1 MGKVMN
7 QDQPVIEEE
16 LQSRDRTQSTEPP
29 ERLSLLQPRH
39 GREIYLKVK
48 AIVKSTFS
56 QKMLSR
62 QLSSQLSDHKLSS
75 SQLLSQLFLQQIY
88 QGNCQVNCVNQNF
101 LQGNCQLNYLLTNYF
116 KNVVHYC
123 DFFYQSWSIMVKFGR
138 LWSIRGNFS

>member
-1 MGKVMN
+1 MN

-62 QLSSQLSDHKLSS
+62 QLSSQLYEQKNYSRQLS
-75 SQLLSQLFLQQIY
+75 SQL
-88 QGNCQVNCVNQNF
+88 
-101 LQGNCQLNYLLTNYF
+101 
-116 KNVVHYC
+116 
-123 DFFYQSWSIMVKFGR
+123 FFSKIVFTAIVKSIV
-138 LWSIRGNFS
+138 